1 MTRVLFIFLWISIL
15 TGQGVGKLT
24 GRITNSETGEG
35 LAGVNVMV
43 KGTYYGAA
51 SDVDGYY
58 NISQIN

>member
-43 KGTYYGAA
+43 KGTYNAVTYTQLTQPT
-51 SDVDGYY
+51 
-58 NISQIN
+58 ILHL

>member
-43 KGTYYGAA
+43 KGTYYGL
-51 SDVDGYY
+51 SL
-58 NISQIN
+58 IHI